1 MFIRELVFSAVCA
14 AIYISYLAV
23 EYHIITHRAR
33 RIPIRIGITGTR
45 GKSSVTRLIASVLR
59 EAGFSVLAKTTG
71 SIPVVILPNGQ
82 EKEIKRRGVPS
93 ILEDKK
99 ILKAGAK
106 LGVQV
111 LVSELMGIHPERV
124 HVESTRM
131 LRPHIIVITNV
142 RLDHMSQ
149 MGYSRES
156 IASCFA
162 GSIPERSTVFVLE
175 EEFFPVF
182 KKAAEGMGSRMIVVP
197 KGTFDDFLA
206 KGIKLPGYEFQEN
219 MRLAMAVSGFLGIN
233 KEMALNGMSAAR
245 QDFGGLKIWRFKPGA
260 SFRPW
265 YFVSGFAAND
275 PESSRL
281 VIENIKKI
289 KIFAGK
295 KIIGLLNL
303 RKDRGDRSLQWL
315 RALKEGAFPEFSR
328 LIIIG
333 EHASILKRK
342 LESKIGAEISAIKSK
357 SPEDIMNRIL
367 ELENE
372 ESILIGLGNIG
383 EAGRLLVNYLEQ
395 EGQPYVF

>member
-1 MFIRELVFSAVCA
+1 LFFRGLVFSAVCA
-14 AIYISYLAV
+14 GIYILYLVV
-23 EYHIITHRAR
+23 EYYIITHRAR

-45 GKSSVTRLIASVLR
+45 GKSSVTRLIASVLK

-71 SIPVVILPNGQ
+71 SIPVIILPNGEEQ
-82 EKEIKRRGVPS
+82 EIKRRGVPS

-99 ILKAGAK
+99 ILKIGAK

-124 HVESTRM
+124 HVESTRI

-162 GSIPERSTVFVLE
+162 GSIPEKSTVFVLE

-182 KKAAEGMGSRMIVVP
+182 KKAAEGMGSRMIVVA
-197 KGTFDDFLA
+197 KRSFDDFLA
-206 KGIKLPGYEFQEN
+206 AGIKLPGYEFEEN
-219 MRLAMAVSGFLGIN
+219 MRLAMAVSEFLGIN
-233 KEMALNGMSAAR
+233 TDTALRGMSAAR

-275 PESSRL
+275 PVSSRHI
-281 VIENIKKI
+281 IESVKKI
-289 KIFAGK
+289 KFFDGK

-303 RKDRGDRSLQWL
+303 RKDRGDRSIQWL
-315 RALKEGAFPEFSR
+315 RALKEGAFPEFNR
-328 LIIIG
+328 LVIIG
-333 EHASILKRK
+333 EHASILRK
-342 LESKIGAEISAIKSK
+342 KLKSEIDAEISTIKSK
-357 SPEDIMNRIL
+357 NPEDIMNRIL

-383 EAGRLLVNYLEQ
+383 GAGRLLVNYLEQ

>member
-1 MFIRELVFSAVCA
+1 LFIRELVFSAVCA
-14 AIYISYLAV
+14 GIYILYLAA
-23 EYHIITHRAR
+23 EYRIVTHRAR

-45 GKSSVTRLIASVLR
+45 GKSSVTRLVASVLR

-71 SIPVVILPNGQ
+71 SIPVVILPNGE

-99 ILKAGAK
+99 ILKIGAK

-124 HVESTRM
+124 HVESFRM

-149 MGYSRES
+149 MGYSRER

-162 GSIPERSTVFVLE
+162 GSIPEKSTVFVLE
-175 EEFFPVF
+175 EECFPVF
-182 KKAAEGMGSRMIVVP
+182 KKVAEGMGSRMIVVP
-197 KGTFDDFLA
+197 RSSFDDFLA
-206 KGIKLPGYEFQEN
+206 KGIKLPGYEFEEN
-219 MRLAMAVSGFLGIN
+219 MRLAMAVSEFLRIN
-233 KEMALNGMSAAR
+233 KDTAFKGMSAAR
-245 QDFGGLKIWRFKPGA
+245 QDFGGLKIWRFKHMA

-275 PESSRL
+275 PVSSQY
-281 VIENIKKI
+281 VIESIKKI
-289 KIFAGK
+289 KFFEGK

-303 RKDRGDRSLQWL
+303 RKDRGDRSIQWL
-315 RALKEGAFPEFSR
+315 RALKEGAFPDFSR

-333 EHASILKRK
+333 EHAAVLKRK
-342 LESKIGAEISAIKSK
+342 LESKINAEISTIKSK

-383 EAGRLLVNYLEQ
+383 GAGRNLVNYLEQ